1 MIVSDTA
8 MTILLFRSSSQF
20 RVAFLKGNFGKEEL
34 LESEGVKLLRC
45 SWYVPA
51 TCENVS
57 RQRQGWWHVG
67 TSSHLALC
75 GLMGALIAVI

>member
-1 MIVSDTA
+1 MIISDTT

-45 SWYVPA
+45 S
-51 TCENVS
+51 
-57 RQRQGWWHVG
+57 
-67 TSSHLALC
+67 
-75 GLMGALIAVI
+75 